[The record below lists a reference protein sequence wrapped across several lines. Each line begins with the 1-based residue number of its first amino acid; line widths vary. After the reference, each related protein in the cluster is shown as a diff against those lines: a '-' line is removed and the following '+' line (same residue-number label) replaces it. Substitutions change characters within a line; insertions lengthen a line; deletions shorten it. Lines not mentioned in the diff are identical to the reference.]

1 MMRHIFSA
9 LLLAT
14 SSTAP
19 ALAQTPPAQ
28 PAKPPSRVVV
38 EHQRAIEREQ
48 TRTRQRDNRVEQTER
63 VNHTFK
69 VGGSGE
75 LRVANLMGDITVTRG
90 GGNEIRVEAIKTARA
105 RTEAEARELLPAV
118 RVEFTE
124 RAGRAEVKVHYPSE
138 HFGRSNHRNVSVS
151 VAYAIS
157 APPGTRIDVNTLA
170 GNIRVTGIK
179 GELSLAS
186 LSGNVSVFEGARVE
200 KATSTSGNVEIRDLQ
215 SDVPL
220 EASST
225 SGNVT
230 VAQSRAPRMEIGSIS
245 GAVTIDNVQA
255 EQIEAHSLAGDVS
268 AAFPFAKNGRYE
280 LNSHSG
286 NVRITLMNDT
296 GFELDAN
303 TFSGD
308 VRSGVTLVERAGGA
322 DATRRGRARRLRG
335 RFGDGTALLD
345 VTTFS
350 GDVIITKK

>member
-1 MMRHIFSA
+1 MMRHIYSA
-9 LLLAT
+9 LLIAT
-14 SSTAP
+14 SCAAP
-19 ALAQTPPAQ
+19 AFAQTQPAQ
-28 PAKPPSRVVV
+28 PAKPASRVVV
-38 EHQRAIEREQ
+38 EQQRAIEREQ
-48 TRTRQRDNRVEQTER
+48 ARTRRDNRVEQTER

-75 LRVANLMGDITVTRG
+75 LRVSNLMGDITIVRG

-105 RTEAEARELLPAV
+105 RTDAEARELLPAV

-124 RAGRAEVKVHYPSE
+124 RAGRADIKAHYPSE
-138 HFGRSNHRNVSVS
+138 HFGRSNQRNVSVS
-151 VAYAIS
+151 VAYSIT
-157 APPGTRIDVNTLA
+157 APQGTRIDVNTLA

-179 GELSLAS
+179 GTLSLAS
-186 LSGNVSVFEGARVE
+186 LSGNVSVLEGARVE

-215 SDVPL
+215 SDGPL

-245 GAVTIDNVQA
+245 GTVTIDNVQA

-303 TFSGD
+303 SFSGD
-308 VRSGVTLVERAGGA
+308 VRSAVTLIERAGGD